1 MPYTELLIDCTM
13 KRFLL
18 CALFVWSQPT
28 TLIGSGASV
37 TVTRDHWGVAHIH
50 GKTDADA
57 FFGMGYVQA
66 EDFFWQLEDSCIR
79 ALGRYSEVVGADG
92 VRSDILN
99 RSFGI
104 VRRAKE
110 DYARLIPEHQ
120 IRTQGF
126 VDGINHYLETHP
138 DEKPRLITRF
148 EPWHTLAMDRHA
160 LLDFTYRLGKVGK
173 PRDRS
178 GQDYAGWTPD
188 SERSLAAWDF
198 PAEPWSEFRD
208 EVRQAIGSNA
218 WAISGK
224 RTKSGRAMLF
234 INPHQPWYGMGSF
247 YEAHIRSDSGLNY
260 TGACFYGTPFPTL
273 GHNEYL
279 GWAYTVNDPDI
290 ADAWTV
296 SFDDP
301 DQPLDYRYDDGYR
314 TAEEWQETLQVKTPE
329 GMQAQKVTFRRT
341 HHGPVVRRTDDGKLI
356 AVKVAGLFDRSRID
370 QAWQM
375 VIAKNYQEWR
385 EAMSH
390 CAIPMFNVVYADRDG
405 NIFYAY
411 NGTIPRRD
419 PEFDWTKPV
428 DGSDPATEWKGIHT
442 FDELPQVFN
451 PDCGYVQSCNS
462 APYTTCDSNNPN
474 REEFPA
480 YMLMDADVDMRR
492 SKMSRRILGQ
502 SQDLTFDELQALAYD
517 TRLYW
522 ALTEIPELGED
533 FKRLQTEQPD
543 LAKEIAPVWKHLQD
557 WDFRASAE
565 STQTTLMVAWY
576 EELYGLGYPAETLK
590 EEYQDR
596 LSWFGAL
603 KKAAGRVRSLH
614 GNWRHPWGK
623 VHRLQR
629 VVNQSELL
637 AVGARLNPLLNSL
650 PCAGTPG
657 PLGIIFTVYSSPEI
671 PLLRPQRFS
680 VVGPA
685 YMSVV
690 EFTDRVRAS
699 SVVPFGA
706 SGRPNSKHFFDQAR
720 LLSERKLKPAPLYTD
735 EVNEYR
741 ASSGS
746 FER

>member
-1 MPYTELLIDCTM
+1 M

-18 CALFVWSQPT
+18 CALLVWSQPT
-28 TLIGSGASV
+28 IVIASDASV
-37 TVTRDHWGVAHIH
+37 TVTRDQWGVAHIH
-50 GKTDADA
+50 GKTNADA

-66 EDFFWQLEDSCIR
+66 EDFFWQLEDTCIR

-120 IRTQGF
+120 TLTQGF
-126 VDGINHYLETHP
+126 VDGINHYLEMHP

-160 LLDFTYRLGKVGK
+160 MLDFTYRLGKVGK

-178 GQDYAGWTPD
+178 GQDYAAWTPD
-188 SERSLAAWDF
+188 SEQSVAAWDF

-208 EVRQAIGSNA
+208 EVQQAIGSNA

-224 RTKSGRAMLF
+224 RTKSGRTMLF
-234 INPHQPWYGMGSF
+234 INPHQPWYGMGQF
-247 YEAHIRSDSGLNY
+247 YEAHIRSDAGLNY

-273 GHNEYL
+273 GHNEHL

-301 DQPLDYRYDDGYR
+301 DQPLNYRYDDGYR

-329 GMQAQKVTFRRT
+329 GMQSQQVTFRRT
-341 HHGPVVRRTDDGKLI
+341 HHGPVVRRTDDGQLI
-356 AVKVAGLFDRSRID
+356 AVKVAGLFDLSRID
-370 QAWQM
+370 QAWRM
-375 VIAKNYQEWR
+375 VSATNYQEWR

-419 PEFDWTKPV
+419 PEFDWTKPL

-442 FDELPQVFN
+442 FDELPQVLN

-462 APYTTCDSNNPN
+462 APYTTCDSNNPKK
-474 REEFPA
+474 EDFPA

-502 SQDLTFDELQALAYD
+502 SQNLTFDELQELAYD

-522 ALTEIPELGED
+522 ALTEIPALSED
-533 FKRLQTEQPD
+533 FKRLQTQQPD

-590 EEYQDR
+590 EEYQNR
-596 LSWFGAL
+596 LSWFEAL
-603 KKAAGRVRSLH
+603 KKAASRVRRLH
-614 GNWRHPWGK
+614 GKWRHPWGK

-629 VVNQSELL
+629 VANQSELL
-637 AVGARLNPLLNSL
+637 AVGTRLNPLLNSL

-671 PLLRPQRFS
+671 PFLRPQRFA
-680 VVGPA
+680 VVGPS

-720 LLSERKLKPAPLYTD
+720 LLSERKLKPAPLYAD
-735 EVNEYR
+735 EVTEYR
-741 ASSGS
+741 VSSVS